1 MAAHLSP
8 AECPVPIEQQPLHEY
23 EGLRFSWFGCWAALP
38 WPKYL
43 SIMVWVWGA
52 SWLVTGPI
60 AAASFEPR
68 RLPLQFFLSGAAGS
82 SVVLLLI
89 LLRLYYGWIYVGNR
103 LSQATVAYE
112 ESGWYDGQS
121 WTKPEAILGRD
132 RLIVTYQ
139 LRPVLRRLQFTLGC
153 LSALL
158 LGGGILW
165 RLLMV
170 S

>member
-1 MAAHLSP
+1 M
-8 AECPVPIEQQPLHEY
+8 
-23 EGLRFSWFGCWAALP
+23 
-38 WPKYL
+38 
-43 SIMVWVWGA
+43 SI
-52 SWLVTGPI
+52 
-60 AAASFEPR
+60 
-68 RLPLQFFLSGAAGS
+68 
-82 SVVLLLI
+82 
-89 LLRLYYGWIYVGNR
+89 
-103 LSQATVAYE
+103 
-112 ESGWYDGQS
+112 WYDGQS